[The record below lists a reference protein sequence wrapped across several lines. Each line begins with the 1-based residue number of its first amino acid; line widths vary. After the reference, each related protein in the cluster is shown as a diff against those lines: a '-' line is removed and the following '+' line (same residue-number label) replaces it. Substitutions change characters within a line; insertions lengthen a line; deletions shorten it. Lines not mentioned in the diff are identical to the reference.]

1 MADSAVLVF
10 GCGYLGRRV
19 AERWRT
25 AGRVVQTVTRGRGAE
40 LAAAG
45 FEPIVA
51 DVTDPTSLDAANL
64 NANTVLY
71 AVGMDR
77 SAGKT
82 MREVYVQGLENVLR
96 RVRCKRFLYVSSTGV
111 YGQTDGEW
119 VNEDS
124 ATEPLEESGKIVLE
138 AERLL
143 RAERPDATVLRFAG
157 LYGPGRILRRAA
169 LLAGEP
175 LVGDAEKYLNL
186 IDADDGAAA
195 VERAEHAPPGVYCI
209 ADGSPVRRREF
220 YSYSAEVLAAP
231 PAQFV
236 QRPEPGLPNRRVDAS
251 RARNV
256 LGWQP
261 RHATYREGLRA
272 AVS

>member
-143 RAERPDATVLRFAG
+143 HAERPDATVLRFAG

-195 VERAEHAPPGVYCI
+195 VERAEHAPPGVY
-209 ADGSPVRRREF
+209 
-220 YSYSAEVLAAP
+220 SYSAEVLAAP